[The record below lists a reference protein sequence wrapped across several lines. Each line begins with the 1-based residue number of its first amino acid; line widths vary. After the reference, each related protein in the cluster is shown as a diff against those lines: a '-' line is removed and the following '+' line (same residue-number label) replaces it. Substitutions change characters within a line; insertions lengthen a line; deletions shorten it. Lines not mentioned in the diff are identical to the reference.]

1 MSVCG
6 GKAGSHRKARSRS
19 EAEVGKEGFA
29 ISRGYACS
37 HARGGRVAPE
47 GWAEGASLGTQ
58 RSLIFRNNLA
68 PARPTGIHS
77 QPLEPDSEPRAVEPP
92 PRLTKPALWRRVT

>member
-19 EAEVGKEGFA
+19 EAEVGKEVFA

-37 HARGGRVAPE
+37 HARGERWAREGVAE
-47 GWAEGASLGTQ
+47 EAIRGIQ
-58 RSLIFRNNLA
+58 RSRNFRNNLA
-68 PARPTGIHS
+68 PARATGIHS